1 MLRIRKRGECH
12 QDCDCIFFP
21 ARVNCLLGNSWNFI
35 RQLAAGTAD
44 ECRSKFRHIVV
55 GNDISLIVQYNRDGP
70 QFFATR
76 TNVSQCDNYYDC
88 GGYFALINIP
98 ATRRLNWIRISITG
112 NNLMKCGRVQWQQL
126 KSGEVHEPISIS
138 TESQWEVRLLTLLQ
152 FSFNWKWHRRWVRV
166 FLN

>member
-1 MLRIRKRGECH
+1 MRVHFFWGSSSAVIKIIVFGMQTPPKIAAYALSLFVFGLHSAFVVVCFLALLSFRLLCTCCGFVNGVNVIRIVIVYFSRPGS
-12 QDCDCIFFP
+12 I
-21 ARVNCLLGNSWNFI
+21 ASWNFI

-98 ATRRLNWIRISITG
+98 ATRRLN
-112 NNLMKCGRVQWQQL
+112 
-126 KSGEVHEPISIS
+126 
-138 TESQWEVRLLTLLQ
+138 
-152 FSFNWKWHRRWVRV
+152 
-166 FLN
+166 

>member
-1 MLRIRKRGECH
+1 MGKFISCNQNNCFRDANPSKNRRLCTFSVCFRVALGICCCLLFSTALLSSALHMLRIRKRGECH

-98 ATRRLNWIRISITG
+98 ATRRLN
-112 NNLMKCGRVQWQQL
+112 
-126 KSGEVHEPISIS
+126 
-138 TESQWEVRLLTLLQ
+138 
-152 FSFNWKWHRRWVRV
+152 
-166 FLN
+166 

>member
-1 MLRIRKRGECH
+1 MQTPPKIAAYALSLFVFGLHSAFVVVCFLALLSFRLLCTCCGFVNGVNVIRIVIVYFSRPGS
-12 QDCDCIFFP
+12 I
-21 ARVNCLLGNSWNFI
+21 ASWNFI

-112 NNLMKCGRVQWQQL
+112 NNLMKCV
-126 KSGEVHEPISIS
+126 
-138 TESQWEVRLLTLLQ
+138 ESSVTT
-152 FSFNWKWHRRWVRV
+152 
-166 FLN
+166 